1 MKGLYL
7 DISTEVMYVGYAV
20 DGILVDSIVRISSN
34 DHAAYVIDHI
44 DQLLS
49 RHSLTIDDIK
59 YIVVGSGPG
68 SYTGIRIAVTTA
80 KTLAYAKKI
89 TLYQVSSLVFM
100 TSGYQGK
107 RLASIDARRGYVFYT
122 IYDQEHVHVHDQYRL
137 LSEAIQGLEDSIH
150 IPITKDSFNVDIK
163 VIDFHRQRVLDIF
176 SFEPNYTRITEA
188 EEHAH
193 KTRN

>member
-20 DGILVDSIVRISSN
+20 GGILVDSMVRISSH
-34 DHAAYVIDHI
+34 DHAAYVIDQI

-49 RHSLTIDDIK
+49 KHHVTLDDIQ

-107 RLASIDARRGYVFYT
+107 RLASKDARRGYVFYT
-122 IYDQEHVHVHDQYRL
+122 VYDHKHVYVHDQYQL
-137 LSEAIQGLEDSIH
+137 LSEAIQGHEDSIH

-163 VIDFHRQRVLDIF
+163 VIDFHRQLVIDIF

>member
-1 MKGLYL
+1 MKGIYL
-7 DISTEVMYVGYAV
+7 DISTEVMYVGYSEG
-20 DGILVDSIVRISSN
+20 GILVDSLVRVSSN

-49 RHSLTIDDIK
+49 KHHLILDDIH

-80 KTLAYAKKI
+80 KTLAYAKSI
-89 TLYQVSSLVFM
+89 TLYQVSSLIFM

-122 IYDQEHVHVHDQYRL
+122 VYDNSKILVPDQYQL
-137 LSEAIQGLEDSIH
+137 LSDAIQGYEDVTH
-150 IPITKDSFNVDIK
+150 IPITKDSFKIDIQ
-163 VIDFHRQRVLDIF
+163 VIDFHKQRVHDIF